1 MAAETIDDFLRRH
14 ESSELLRFTTAGSV
28 DDGKS
33 TLIGRLLYDTKGVY
47 EDQLAS
53 IKSSRINR
61 STGSIDFSL
70 LTDGLKAEREQG
82 ITIDVAYRYFATAKR
97 KFIIADTPGH
107 EQYTRNMATGAST
120 ATLAI
125 VLIDARKGVL
135 PQSRRHAYISSLLGI
150 PNLVVAVNK
159 MDLVDFSQE
168 VFEQI
173 RRDFTAFAAQL
184 DLPDPVFIPISA
196 LDGDNVVS
204 NSPRTSWYNGPNLL
218 HHLET
223 APISVV
229 HNYEDFRLAVQYVI
243 RPDLDFRGYAGQ
255 IASGAIRPG
264 APVMVLPSGRT
275 SKVKSIATFDGNLDV
290 AFPPMSITLTLE
302 DELDISRGDMLVD
315 PAGMPHVS
323 RRVEAALVWMNQEP
337 LELNRPYLLKHTTQQ
352 IGVTVT
358 AIEAR
363 IDVNTLAQDQPERLQ
378 LNEIGI
384 VSLETTK
391 PLFYDPY
398 TSNRAT
404 GSLILI
410 DPTTN
415 ATLAAG
421 MLRHRRTLPATQ
433 AIAPLLNFEAGRLT
447 PAERYARAGH
457 LPATVWLTARA
468 ELVWS
473 LERKLFERGCL
484 VQAIA
489 DDVESHR
496 LPEVARILNSAGLI
510 AICSSGSNDAADLG
524 RAEELVG
531 SGKLFA
537 YNPSDLSPKD
547 DDACNRIIRDLEKR
561 GILTPADFASGE
573 GI

>member
-1 MAAETIDDFLRRH
+1 MSETIEDFLARH
-14 ESSELLRFTTAGSV
+14 ETSELLRFSTAGSV

-53 IKSSRINR
+53 IKNSRINR

-173 RRDFTAFAAQL
+173 QRDFAVFASQL
-184 DLPDPVFIPISA
+184 SLPDPVFIPISA
-196 LDGDNVVS
+196 LEGDNVVS
-204 NSPRTSWYNGPNLL
+204 NSPRTSWYTGPNLL
-218 HHLET
+218 EHLET
-223 APISVV
+223 APISTI
-229 HNYEDFRLAVQYVI
+229 HNYKDFRLAVQYVI

-255 IASGAIRPG
+255 IASGTIRPG

-275 SKVKSIATFDGNLDV
+275 TKVKSISTFDGNLDV
-290 AFPPMSITLTLE
+290 AFPPMSVTLTLE

-315 PAGMPHVS
+315 PASMPHVS

-337 LELNRPYLLKHTTQQ
+337 LELNHPYLLKHTTQQ

-358 AIEAR
+358 AIQAR
-363 IDVNTLAQDQPERLQ
+363 IDVNTLAEDQPERLE

-398 TSNRAT
+398 NSNRAT

-421 MLRHRRTLPATQ
+421 MLRQHRTPASTQ
-433 AIAPLLNFEAGRLT
+433 SSVPLLNFEAGRLT

-457 LPATVWLTARA
+457 LPATIWLTARA
-468 ELVWS
+468 ELVWN

-484 VQAIA
+484 VQAIS

-510 AICSSGSNDAADLG
+510 AICSSGTDDAADLQ

-531 SGKLFA
+531 KDKLFA
-537 YNPSDLSPKD
+537 YHPSDISPKD
-547 DDACNRIIRDLEKR
+547 DTACNRIILDLEKR